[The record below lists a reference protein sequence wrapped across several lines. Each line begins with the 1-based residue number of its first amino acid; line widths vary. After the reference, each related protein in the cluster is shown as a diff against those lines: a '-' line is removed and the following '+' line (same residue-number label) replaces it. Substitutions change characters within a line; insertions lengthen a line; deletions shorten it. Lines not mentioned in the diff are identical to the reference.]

1 MPEMETISIAYKSG
15 NPRLQSDRGL
25 EVKSLVSMGNSEATP
40 PSFGSKGKVAHRA
53 TADLY
58 HLPKPQK
65 TKVLYESILLVDPI
79 NPNEIRMILRTIG
92 FSLTEKQLNNIK
104 NKEIKRLEDIK
115 KKEIKRKELEKKW
128 SQLQRPKWILKLIKL
143 RQGTKPIHGSS
154 GLKTTASQS
163 EGGSA
168 RTSDKAASNK
178 GQKRTASQM
187 EGESSCTL
195 EASGRGQKRAVRQV
209 ERVELNSSKRFFN
222 IPPSQKKLRVIDIY
236 SYVFAPSHIA
246 DHTYARKNSS

>member
-25 EVKSLVSMGNSEATP
+25 EVKFLVSRGNSKATP
-40 PSFGSKGKVAHRA
+40 PSKGKASHRA

-58 HLPKPQK
+58 HPPKSQK
-65 TKVLYESILLVDPI
+65 AKVLYESIVLVDSS
-79 NPNEIRMILRTIG
+79 NRNEIRMILRMIG
-92 FSLTEKQLNNIK
+92 FPLTEKQLNNI
-104 NKEIKRLEDIK
+104 NKQEIKLLQDIK
-115 KKEIKRKELEKKW
+115 KKEIKRKELEKKC

-143 RQGTKPIHGSS
+143 RQGTKPVHGSS

-168 RTSDKAASNK
+168 RTSDKATSNK

-187 EGESSCTL
+187 KGESSCTL
-195 EASGRGQKRAVRQV
+195 EASRRGQKRAASQM
-209 ERVELNSSKRFFN
+209 EQVELNSFIRFFN

>member
-1 MPEMETISIAYKSG
+1 MPEMETISLAYKSE
-15 NPRLQSDRGL
+15 NPRLQSDRGI
-25 EVKSLVSMGNSEATP
+25 EVKSLVSSSNSKATP
-40 PSFGSKGKVAHRA
+40 PSKGKATHMA

-58 HLPKPQK
+58 HPPKSQK
-65 TKVLYESILLVDPI
+65 AKVLYESIVLVDSS
-79 NPNEIRMILRTIG
+79 NHNEIRMILRMIG
-92 FSLTEKQLNNIK
+92 FPLTEKQLNNIK
-104 NKEIKRLEDIK
+104 KQEIQLLEDIK

-143 RQGTKPIHGSS
+143 RQGRKPVHGSS

-168 RTSDKAASNK
+168 RTSDKAISNK

-187 EGESSCTL
+187 KGESSCTL
-195 EASGRGQKRAVRQV
+195 EAPGRGQKRAASQM
-209 ERVELNSSKRFFN
+209 EQVELNSFIRFFN

>member
-1 MPEMETISIAYKSG
+1 
-15 NPRLQSDRGL
+15 
-25 EVKSLVSMGNSEATP
+25 
-40 PSFGSKGKVAHRA
+40 
-53 TADLY
+53 
-58 HLPKPQK
+58 
-65 TKVLYESILLVDPI
+65 
-79 NPNEIRMILRTIG
+79 MILRTIG
-92 FSLTEKQLNNIK
+92 CPLTEKQLNNIK
-104 NKEIKRLEDIK
+104 KKEIKRLEDIK
-115 KKEIKRKELEKKW
+115 KKEMKRKEMEKKW

-143 RQGTKPIHGSS
+143 RQGTKPAHGSS

-163 EGGSA
+163 V

-187 EGESSCTL
+187 EGERTCTL
-195 EASGRGQKRAVRQV
+195 EASGRGPKRADSQL
-209 ERVELNSSKRFFN
+209 ERVELNSSKSFFN

>member
-1 MPEMETISIAYKSG
+1 
-15 NPRLQSDRGL
+15 
-25 EVKSLVSMGNSEATP
+25 MGNSEATP
-40 PSFGSKGKVAHRA
+40 PYFGSKGKAAHRA

-65 TKVLYESILLVDPI
+65 AKVLYESILLVDPI

-92 FSLTEKQLNNIK
+92 FPLTEKQLNNIK
-104 NKEIKRLEDIK
+104 KKEMKRLDDIK
-115 KKEIKRKELEKKW
+115 KKEIQRKELENKW

-143 RQGTKPIHGSS
+143 RQGTKPVHGSS
-154 GLKTTASQS
+154 GLKTTASHS

-168 RTSDKAASNK
+168 HTSDKATSNK

-187 EGESSCTL
+187 KGESSCTL
-195 EASGRGQKRAVRQV
+195 EASRRVQKRAASQM
-209 ERVELNSSKRFFN
+209 EQVELNSFIRFFN

-236 SYVFAPSHIA
+236 SYGFAPSHIA